1 MKNKNI
7 NYLILSFLTLIAGYA
22 FIRIAYHAT
31 DSFPFT
37 QEIILIILGTV
48 ATIFIT
54 ALLLNQQ
61 TSVEIQK
68 EQSIRYLDIKT
79 TTYQLLLDLLEEMSL
94 MEKFSNKDIIRL
106 QFITHKLSVVASPE
120 VIDEYQSFISV
131 IKEISNDNSFMGE
144 MQRLHDS
151 LSKLIVLI
159 RQDILGENDN
169 IHYSKK
175 RISEMI
181 RSNSNK
187 TTPDNEG

>member
-1 MKNKNI
+1 LKNKNI